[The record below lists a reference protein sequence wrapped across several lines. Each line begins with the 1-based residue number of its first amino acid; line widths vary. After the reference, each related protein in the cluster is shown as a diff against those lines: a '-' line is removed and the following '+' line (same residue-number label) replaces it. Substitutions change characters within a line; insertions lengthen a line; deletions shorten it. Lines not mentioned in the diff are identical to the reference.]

1 MRSSRNYAARG
12 GEGCAERVRENLE
25 GEKSFPF
32 LRHQFFLLGRSFT
45 LVIGGGELV
54 KTFRSGDEE
63 VSSRFGRVLLQS
75 SDDVIRE
82 GGVGVFFQLKVLV
95 ALR

>member
-1 MRSSRNYAARG
+1 M
-12 GEGCAERVRENLE
+12 RENLE

-75 SDDVIRE
+75 SDDAMRE

>member
-1 MRSSRNYAARG
+1 M
-12 GEGCAERVRENLE
+12 RENLE

-63 VSSRFGRVLLQS
+63 VSSRFGLVLLQS
-75 SDDVIRE
+75 YNDVMRE
-82 GGVGVFFQLKVLV
+82 GGCLLPSGV
-95 ALR
+95 AMMLRLI